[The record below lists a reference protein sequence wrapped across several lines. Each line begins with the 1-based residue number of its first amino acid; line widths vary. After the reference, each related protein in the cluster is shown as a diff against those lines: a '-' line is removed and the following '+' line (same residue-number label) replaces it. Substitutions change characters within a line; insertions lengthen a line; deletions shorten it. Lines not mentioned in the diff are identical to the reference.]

1 MENNGEEQKVDLN
14 KLLTTEVINKSNNID
29 KITDKI
35 YIGDED
41 GAKEFDFLKN
51 EQIHNVLSLV
61 GNPPTYPEDM
71 KINLMNLNLEDCL
84 NTNIINPIKEC
95 ADFIDKSDKIFIHCS
110 CGVNRSPA
118 IAIGYLMWKTHASY
132 DEVFNFLDNIHSFNN
147 SSKHNVFTSEPIA
160 FYCSNKE
167 LRSVCIWSCIS
178 HSKFSRPIEWNF
190 EIFIWESFSVNRSSP
205 SSILSS
211 EISPLNHEFWND
223 SMKFYSFITETFFT
237 SA

>member
-1 MENNGEEQKVDLN
+1 MENNGEDQKLDLN
-14 KLLTTEVINKSNNID
+14 KLLTTEVIKKSNSID

-35 YIGDED
+35 YLGDED

-71 KINLMNLNLEDCL
+71 QINLMHLNLEDCL

-95 ADFIDKSDKIFIHCS
+95 ADFIDKSDKIYIHCS

-132 DEVFNFLDNIHSFNN
+132 DEVFNFV
-147 SSKHNVFTSEPIA
+147 KQ
-160 FYCSNKE
+160 
-167 LRSVCIWSCIS
+167 RRSCIEPNNLFVMQLKKLNNLLKNNNYELQKIVIK
-178 HSKFSRPIEWNF
+178 SK
-190 EIFIWESFSVNRSSP
+190 
-205 SSILSS
+205 
-211 EISPLNHEFWND
+211 
-223 SMKFYSFITETFFT
+223 KK
-237 SA
+237 

>member
-1 MENNGEEQKVDLN
+1 MENNGEDKKVDLN
-14 KLLTTEVINKSNNID
+14 KLLTTEVIKKSNNID

-35 YIGDED
+35 YLGDED

-95 ADFIDKSDKIFIHCS
+95 ADFIDRSDKIYIHCS

-132 DEVFNFLDNIHSFNN
+132 DEVFNFV
-147 SSKHNVFTSEPIA
+147 KQ
-160 FYCSNKE
+160 
-167 LRSVCIWSCIS
+167 RRSCIEPNNLFVMQLKKLNNLLKNNNYDLQKIVIK
-178 HSKFSRPIEWNF
+178 SK
-190 EIFIWESFSVNRSSP
+190 
-205 SSILSS
+205 
-211 EISPLNHEFWND
+211 
-223 SMKFYSFITETFFT
+223 KK
-237 SA
+237 